1 MRNPTQ
7 HSIHRLLVLRQF
19 PGFAAAEL
27 EELAVIAENV
37 TEVTYAAGAVVASAG
52 RIPALQLVVEGRI
65 DASGHAYGPRQV
77 FGTLEVIAGRT
88 LATPAIAAVPTRL
101 LQLAPADFANLL
113 EDNFGLLSNVR
124 RSLARDL
131 LAAGPRA
138 SVRTR
143 LPYVVRTES
152 LGLVDRLVLLRHQ
165 ITFATGRIQALAA
178 LAQATREI
186 RIAPNQPVT
195 RAGAPATASFV
206 IIDGA
211 VRTSDGR
218 VLGPNDALGVVES
231 LAEVAYAV
239 TAEAI
244 TPVRVL
250 ETPSISLFDVI
261 EDHTDL
267 ALALISRL
275 ASELLDLEAHA
286 PDHEPLARVN

>member
-1 MRNPTQ
+1 MRSPTQ

-19 PGFAAAEL
+19 PGFADAEL
-27 EELAVIAENV
+27 EVLAVIGENV
-37 TEVTYAAGAVVASAG
+37 QEVQFAANAVVAPAG

-65 DASGHAYGPRQV
+65 DVGPRSYGPREV
-77 FGTLEVIAGRT
+77 FGSLEVIAGRM
-88 LATPAIAAVPTRL
+88 LAVPAIAAVPTRV
-101 LQLAPADFANLL
+101 LQVAPADFANLL

-124 RSLARDL
+124 RSLAREL

-138 SVRTR
+138 YVRPR
-143 LPYVVRTES
+143 LPYTVRTDT

-165 ITFATGRIQALAA
+165 ITFATGRIQALAS
-178 LAQATREI
+178 LAQATREV
-186 RIAPNQPVT
+186 RIAAGEPIT
-195 RAGAPATASFV
+195 RAGAPATASYI

-211 VRTSDGR
+211 ARTTDGR
-218 VLGPNDALGVVES
+218 TLGPNDALGGVES
-231 LAEVAYAV
+231 LAETTYAL

-267 ALALISRL
+267 ALALIGRL
-275 ASELLDLEAHA
+275 ASELLDLEPELA
-286 PDHEPLARVN
+286 PLARVN